1 MATTLNSLVTQLT
14 ALTAAPSWE
23 GVEIDGYYCLDDT
36 GVDRGQ
42 RIHRRFGLLQAVF
55 FARTGNPGA
64 GLLDTEMAAVLG
76 LPLADARQ
84 LRAASLA
91 INCKRE
97 EAPAHVRGQLKAAL
111 KLSPSSVPQGA

>member
-1 MATTLNSLVTQLT
+1 MATTLDSILTQLN
-14 ALTAAPSWE
+14 ALTASPYWK
-23 GVEIDGYYCLDDT
+23 GVETDGYYALDYA
-36 GVDRGQ
+36 GVDRGE

-55 FARTGNPGA
+55 FERTGNHGD

-76 LPLADARQ
+76 LPTEDAMQ

-97 EAPAHVRGQLKAAL
+97 EAPEHLRGKLKAAL
-111 KLSPSSVPQGA
+111 KL